1 MCFSA
6 TADFAGSAVLGAV
19 GVATLREVKKRRE
32 LLLAAMPCLFAV
44 HEFIEGFVW
53 LGLDGR
59 LSPQVAHNAGA
70 AYVLYAQGLLPFLLP
85 FSVFLIEPTK
95 RQRRRMMAFVILG
108 GVLALYLTWGLVA
121 YPTAISMQAHS
132 ILYVNVITTTTLVA
146 MLYVIATCGS
156 LFFSGFRALVA
167 LGWANLIGLLVVM
180 LVKRYAFTSVWCAY
194 AAVVSVIIY
203 FFFRRSGEH
212 RLASYAMAGLNGAGE
227 DQGGCGSI
235 APRFITSQMLRR
247 RSRGEDGAGGAGVV
261 VVLRAEGLAHELLL
275 LEALD
280 GEGEPEEEDGGDVA
294 PLVPGERG
302 ANQRDDHAGI
312 DGVAHEAVGT
322 GADELVADLD
332 GDGAGPVAAQRGAS
346 PEGEGEAECGDG
358 DAEPAE
364 PVAVGKDIAGPEAAK
379 MFGEE
384 DEVECGPDGDGVGHA
399 RTETLALAG
408 LLGLKGPEEPD
419 DDPAGP
425 EVAADMGG

>member
-6 TADFAGSAVLGAV
+6 TADFAGSVVLGAV
-19 GVATLREVKKRRE
+19 GVATLREVKDRRE
-32 LLLAAMPCLFAV
+32 VLLAAVPCLFAV

-53 LGLDGR
+53 MGLDGM
-59 LSPQVAHNAGA
+59 LPQWVAHNAGS

-85 FSVFLIEPTK
+85 LSVFLTEPTK

-146 MLYVIATCGS
+146 VLYVIATCGS

-212 RLASYAMAGLNGAGE
+212 RLASYAMAAY
-227 DQGGCGSI
+227 S
-235 APRFITSQMLRR
+235 A
-247 RSRGEDGAGGAGVV
+247 
-261 VVLRAEGLAHELLL
+261 
-275 LEALD
+275 
-280 GEGEPEEEDGGDVA
+280 
-294 PLVPGERG
+294 
-302 ANQRDDHAGI
+302 
-312 DGVAHEAVGT
+312 
-322 GADELVADLD
+322 
-332 GDGAGPVAAQRGAS
+332 
-346 PEGEGEAECGDG
+346 
-358 DAEPAE
+358 
-364 PVAVGKDIAGPEAAK
+364 
-379 MFGEE
+379 
-384 DEVECGPDGDGVGHA
+384 
-399 RTETLALAG
+399 
-408 LLGLKGPEEPD
+408 
-419 DDPAGP
+419 
-425 EVAADMGG
+425 